1 MKNLFLITHYLF
13 FFVLFLSVCIFSEDT
28 TEQNNK
34 KNSFVLIAVIG
45 MALFAFVIAGVFDG
59 SGFQSP
65 DPIGKVN
72 GEELSIT
79 DFRNQMDV
87 LKKSYN
93 FNDLQA
99 LTTAWDESIRTELL
113 EQEINELGIGSSVDH
128 LEYFLSQSPSF
139 SSDQRFLN
147 DAGLFDVNKFS
158 NFIAELKEINPQSY
172 TQWSIQ
178 ENQFNQQIKVNT
190 YLNLVA
196 SGLNSTFFE
205 GKKQFENSNA
215 IADISFIKIP
225 YSTISDSLITVKNSE
240 ISKYIKENPD
250 DYEQKSTRGINY
262 VIFSESPS
270 KQDELELRSKINSL
284 LNERVE
290 YNQVSKLNETLPG
303 FLSTTDLELFLSEN
317 SDIAFDSIYRPKG
330 YFSSDHAQ
338 MIFNLNNNNTYG
350 PYVDGDFLKISK
362 MLNKKKNGNVRA
374 SHILISYNGAQGA
387 SPQITRTK
395 NEARSEAN
403 RILRL
408 VRSNPNNFSSLALDL
423 SDGPSKSN
431 GGDLGFF
438 QEGTM
443 VKPFNDYVFSNRV
456 GRIGLV
462 ETDFG
467 FHVIKIAAKEDVVL
481 VGTLALK
488 NIPSERTSDSIF
500 NIASKFEIDLA
511 NTIDI
516 NQTASNLDFEVKS
529 LSSIGELDHD
539 LPNMENQRRLV
550 QWLFNEETNV
560 DDYKRFDLSSGGY
573 VIVQLTEK
581 IEEGLMSPGLAS
593 LSVLPILKNKKK
605 AKIIID
611 NNKKFKSL
619 EELASSNELEI
630 INVSALNQSTPIVAQ
645 AGFEPKIIG
654 TAFGLDID
662 GVSSLF
668 EGETGVYMIKLNNIK
683 NAEDVDSYSAFENQ
697 ITNKLRTNLDFNV
710 IQSLKKSA
718 EISDNRKEY
727 Y

>member
-1 MKNLFLITHYLF
+1 MAILGNLR
-13 FFVLFLSVCIFSEDT
+13 
-28 TEQNNK
+28 

-72 GEELSIT
+72 GEELSIN

-99 LTTAWDESIRTELL
+99 LTTAWDESIRSKLL
-113 EQEINELGIGSSVDH
+113 EQQIDELGLGSSTDH

-139 SSDQRFLN
+139 NSDQRFLN
-147 DAGLFDVNKFS
+147 DAGFFDINKFS
-158 NFIAELKEINPQSY
+158 NFIAELKEINPESY
-172 TQWSIQ
+172 VQWSNQ
-178 ENQFNQQIKVNT
+178 EKQFNDQIKVNT

-205 GKKQFENSNA
+205 GRNLYERSNS
-215 IADISFIKIP
+215 IADISFVKIP
-225 YSTISDSLITVKNSE
+225 YSTINDSLVSVSNSE
-240 ISKYIKENPD
+240 ISKYIKDNPED
-250 DYEQKSTRGINY
+250 FEQKSTRDINY

-270 KQDELELRSKINSL
+270 AQDESDLRNKMNNL
-284 LNERVE
+284 LNERSE

-303 FLSTTDLELFLSEN
+303 FLSTGDLEFFLSEN
-317 SDIAFDSIYRPKG
+317 SDIPYDSIYRPKG
-330 YFSSDHAQ
+330 FYSSDHAQ
-338 MIFNLNNNNTYG
+338 MIFNLENNNTYG
-350 PYVDGDFLKISK
+350 PYIDGDFLKISK
-362 MLNKKKNGNVRA
+362 MINKKSNGNVRA

-395 NEARSEAN
+395 DEARNEAN
-403 RILRL
+403 RILKL
-408 VRSNPNNFSSLALDL
+408 ARSNSDSFSSYALEF
-423 SDGPSKSN
+423 SDGPSKTN

-467 FHVIKIAAKEDVVL
+467 FHVIKVVAKEDVVL

-511 NTIDI
+511 DTSDI
-516 NQTASNLDFEVKS
+516 NKTANNLDFEVKN
-529 LSSIGELDHD
+529 LTSIGELDHD
-539 LPNMENQRRLV
+539 LPNMTSQRRLV
-550 QWLFNEETNV
+550 QWLFEPETNV
-560 DDYKRFDLSSGGY
+560 NDYRRFDLSSGGY

-581 IEEGLMSPGLAS
+581 NQEGLMSPGLAS

-605 AKIIID
+605 AKIIF
-611 NNKKFKSL
+611 NENKSFNTL
-619 EELASSNELEI
+619 EELASNNGLEI
-630 INVSALNQSTPIVAQ
+630 QNVSALNQSTPIVAQ
-645 AGFEPKIIG
+645 AGFEPKVIG
-654 TAFGLDID
+654 NAFRLDIE
-662 GVSSLF
+662 GTSSLF
-668 EGETGVYMIKLNNIK
+668 EGETGVYMIKLNSFK
-683 NAEDVDSYSAFENQ
+683 SAEETENYSAFENQ
-697 ITNKLRTNLDFNV
+697 LTNKLRTNLDFNV
-710 IQSLKKSA
+710 VQSLKKSA
-718 EISDNRKEY
+718 DISDNRSEY

>member
-1 MKNLFLITHYLF
+1 MAILGNLR
-13 FFVLFLSVCIFSEDT
+13 
-28 TEQNNK
+28 

-72 GEELSIT
+72 GEELSIN

-99 LTTAWDESIRTELL
+99 LTTAWDESIRSKLL
-113 EQEINELGIGSSVDH
+113 EQQIDELGLGSSTDH

-139 SSDQRFLN
+139 NSDQRFLN
-147 DAGLFDVNKFS
+147 DAGFFDINKFS
-158 NFIAELKEINPQSY
+158 NFIAELKEINPESY
-172 TQWSIQ
+172 VQWSNQ
-178 ENQFNQQIKVNT
+178 EKQFNDQIKVNT

-205 GKKQFENSNA
+205 GRNLYERSNS
-215 IADISFIKIP
+215 IADISFVKIP
-225 YSTISDSLITVKNSE
+225 YSTINDSLVSVSNSE
-240 ISKYIKENPD
+240 ISKYIKDNPED
-250 DYEQKSTRGINY
+250 FEQKSTRDINY

-270 KQDELELRSKINSL
+270 AQDESDLRNKMNNL
-284 LNERVE
+284 LNERSE

-303 FLSTTDLELFLSEN
+303 FLSTGDLEFFLSEN
-317 SDIAFDSIYRPKG
+317 SDIPYDSIYRPKG
-330 YFSSDHAQ
+330 FYSSDHAQ
-338 MIFNLNNNNTYG
+338 MIFNLENNNTYG
-350 PYVDGDFLKISK
+350 PYIDGDFLKISK
-362 MLNKKKNGNVRA
+362 MINKKSNGNVRA

-395 NEARSEAN
+395 DEARNEAN
-403 RILRL
+403 RILKL
-408 VRSNPNNFSSLALDL
+408 ARSNSDSFSSYALEF
-423 SDGPSKSN
+423 SDGPSKTN

-467 FHVIKIAAKEDVVL
+467 FHVIKVVAKEDVVL

-511 NTIDI
+511 DTSDI
-516 NQTASNLDFEVKS
+516 NKTANNLDFEVKN
-529 LSSIGELDHD
+529 LTSIGELDHD
-539 LPNMENQRRLV
+539 LPNMTSQRRLV
-550 QWLFNEETNV
+550 QWLFEPETNV
-560 DDYKRFDLSSGGY
+560 NDYRRFDLSSGGY

-581 IEEGLMSPGLAS
+581 NQEGLMSPGLAS

-605 AKIIID
+605 AKIIIKE
-611 NNKKFKSL
+611 NKSFNTL
-619 EELASSNELEI
+619 EELASNNGLEI
-630 INVSALNQSTPIVAQ
+630 QNVSALNQSTPIVAQ
-645 AGFEPKIIG
+645 AGFEPKVIG
-654 TAFGLDID
+654 NAFRLDIE
-662 GVSSLF
+662 GTSSLF
-668 EGETGVYMIKLNNIK
+668 EGETGVYMIKLNSFK
-683 NAEDVDSYSAFENQ
+683 SAEEIENYSAFENQ
-697 ITNKLRTNLDFNV
+697 LTNKLRTNLDFNV
-710 IQSLKKSA
+710 VKSLKKSA
-718 EISDNRKEY
+718 DISDNRSEY

>member
-1 MKNLFLITHYLF
+1 MAILGNLR
-13 FFVLFLSVCIFSEDT
+13 
-28 TEQNNK
+28 

-99 LTTAWDESIRTELL
+99 LTTAWDESIRGKLI

-147 DAGLFDVNKFS
+147 DAGIFDVNKFS
-158 NFIAELKEINPQSY
+158 NFIAELKELNPQSY
-172 TQWSIQ
+172 IQWSNQ
-178 ENQFNQQIKVNT
+178 ENQFNQQIKTNT

-196 SGLNSTFFE
+196 SGLNSTFLE
-205 GKKQFENSNA
+205 GKTQFANTNA
-215 IADISFIKIP
+215 TADISFVKIP
-225 YSTISDSLITVKNSE
+225 YSTISDSLISVKNSE

-250 DYEQKSTRGINY
+250 EYEQKSTRAISY
-262 VIFSESPS
+262 VLFSEFPS
-270 KQDELELRSKINSL
+270 KQDELDLRSKMNSL
-284 LNERVE
+284 LNEREE
-290 YNQVSKLNETLPG
+290 YNQISKLNEKLPG
-303 FLSTTDLELFLSEN
+303 FLSTSDLEFFLSEN
-317 SDIAFDSIYRPKG
+317 SDMPYDSIYRPKG
-330 YFSSDHAQ
+330 YFSSEHAQ
-338 MIFNLNNNNTYG
+338 MIFNLDNNNTYG
-350 PYVDGDFLKISK
+350 PYIDGEFLKISK
-362 MLNKKKNGNVRA
+362 MLNKKNNGNVRA
-374 SHILISYNGAQGA
+374 SHILISYDGAQGA

-395 NEARSEAN
+395 NEAQTEAN

-408 VRSNPNNFSSLALDL
+408 ARSNPDNFSSFALDF

-438 QEGTM
+438 QEGAM
-443 VKPFNDYVFSNRV
+443 VQPFNDYVFSNRV

-467 FHVIKIAAKEDVVL
+467 FHVIKVVAKEDVVL

-511 NTIDI
+511 NSNDI
-516 NQTASNLDFEVKS
+516 SQTATNLDFDVKS
-529 LSSIGELDHD
+529 LSTIGELDHD

-550 QWLFNEETNV
+550 QWLFNEDTNIN
-560 DDYKRFDLSSGGY
+560 DFKRFDLSSGGY
-573 VIVQLTEK
+573 AIVQLTEK
-581 IEEGLMSPGLAS
+581 NEEGLMSPGLAS

-611 NNKKFKSL
+611 NNKKYNSL
-619 EELASSNELEI
+619 EDLASNNNLEI
-630 INVSALNQSTPIVAQ
+630 QNVSALNQSTPIVAQ
-645 AGFEPKIIG
+645 AGFEPKVIG
-654 TAFGLDID
+654 TAFGLKVE
-662 GVSSLF
+662 GVSTLF
-668 EGETGVYMIKLNNIK
+668 EGETGVYMIRLNNLK
-683 NAEDVDSYSAFENQ
+683 NADEIESYSAFENQ
-697 ITNKLRTNLDFNV
+697 LTNKRRANLDFNIV
-710 IQSLKKSA
+710 QSLKKSA
-718 EISDNRKEY
+718 EISDNRREY

>member
-1 MKNLFLITHYLF
+1 MAILGNLR
-13 FFVLFLSVCIFSEDT
+13 
-28 TEQNNK
+28 

-72 GEELSIT
+72 GEELSIN

-99 LTTAWDESIRTELL
+99 LTTAWDESIRSKLL
-113 EQEINELGIGSSVDH
+113 EQQIDELGLGSSTDH

-139 SSDQRFLN
+139 NSDQRFLN
-147 DAGLFDVNKFS
+147 DAGFFDINKFS
-158 NFIAELKEINPQSY
+158 NFIAELKEINPESY
-172 TQWSIQ
+172 VQWSNQ
-178 ENQFNQQIKVNT
+178 EKQFNDQIKVNT

-205 GKKQFENSNA
+205 GRNLYERSNS
-215 IADISFIKIP
+215 IADISFVKIP
-225 YSTISDSLITVKNSE
+225 YSTINDSLVSVSNSE
-240 ISKYIKENPD
+240 VSKYIKDNPED
-250 DYEQKSTRGINY
+250 FEQKSTRDINY

-270 KQDELELRSKINSL
+270 AQDESDLRNKMNNL
-284 LNERVE
+284 LNERSE

-303 FLSTTDLELFLSEN
+303 FLSTGDLEFFLSEN
-317 SDIAFDSIYRPKG
+317 SDIPYDSIYRPKG
-330 YFSSDHAQ
+330 FYSSDHAQ
-338 MIFNLNNNNTYG
+338 MIFNLENNNTYG
-350 PYVDGDFLKISK
+350 PYIDGDFLKISK
-362 MLNKKKNGNVRA
+362 MINKKSNGNVRA

-395 NEARSEAN
+395 DEARNEAN
-403 RILRL
+403 RILKL
-408 VRSNPNNFSSLALDL
+408 ARSNSDSFSSYALEF
-423 SDGPSKSN
+423 SDGPSKTN

-467 FHVIKIAAKEDVVL
+467 FHVIKVVAKEDVVL

-511 NTIDI
+511 DTSDI
-516 NQTASNLDFEVKS
+516 NKTANNLGFEVKN
-529 LSSIGELDHD
+529 LTSIGELDHD
-539 LPNMENQRRLV
+539 LPNMTSQRRLV
-550 QWLFNEETNV
+550 QWLFEPETNV
-560 DDYKRFDLSSGGY
+560 NDYRRFDLSSGGY

-581 IEEGLMSPGLAS
+581 NQEGLMSPGLAS

-605 AKIIID
+605 AKIIF
-611 NNKKFKSL
+611 NENKSFNTL
-619 EELASSNELEI
+619 EELASNNGLEI
-630 INVSALNQSTPIVAQ
+630 QNVSALNQSTPIVAQ
-645 AGFEPKIIG
+645 AGFEPKVIG
-654 TAFGLDID
+654 NAFRLDIE
-662 GVSSLF
+662 GTSSLF
-668 EGETGVYMIKLNNIK
+668 EGETGVYMIKLNSFK
-683 NAEDVDSYSAFENQ
+683 SAEETENYSAFENQ
-697 ITNKLRTNLDFNV
+697 LTNKLRTNLDFNV
-710 IQSLKKSA
+710 VQSLKKSA
-718 EISDNRKEY
+718 DISDNRSEY

>member
-1 MKNLFLITHYLF
+1 MAILGNLR
-13 FFVLFLSVCIFSEDT
+13 
-28 TEQNNK
+28 

-72 GEELSIT
+72 GQELSIN

-99 LTTAWDESIRTELL
+99 LTTAWDESIRSKLL
-113 EQEINELGIGSSVDH
+113 EQQIDELGLGSSTDH

-139 SSDQRFLN
+139 NSDQRFLN
-147 DAGLFDVNKFS
+147 DAGFFDINKFS
-158 NFIAELKEINPQSY
+158 NFIAELKEINPESY
-172 TQWSIQ
+172 VQWSNQ
-178 ENQFNQQIKVNT
+178 EKQFNDQIKVNT

-205 GKKQFENSNA
+205 GRNQYERSNS
-215 IADISFIKIP
+215 IADISFVKIP
-225 YSTISDSLITVKNSE
+225 YSTINDSLVSVSNSE
-240 ISKYIKENPD
+240 ISKYIKDNPED
-250 DYEQKSTRGINY
+250 FEQKSTRDINY

-270 KQDELELRSKINSL
+270 AQDESDLRNKMNNL
-284 LNERVE
+284 LNERSE

-303 FLSTTDLELFLSEN
+303 FLSTGDLEFFLSEN
-317 SDIAFDSIYRPKG
+317 SDIPYDSIYRPKG
-330 YFSSDHAQ
+330 FYSSDHAQ
-338 MIFNLNNNNTYG
+338 MIFNLENNNTYG
-350 PYVDGDFLKISK
+350 PYIDGDFLKISK
-362 MLNKKKNGNVRA
+362 MINKKSNGNVRA

-395 NEARSEAN
+395 DEARNEAN
-403 RILRL
+403 RILKL
-408 VRSNPNNFSSLALDL
+408 ARSNSDSFSSYALEF
-423 SDGPSKSN
+423 SDGPSKTN

-467 FHVIKIAAKEDVVL
+467 FHVIKVVAKEDVVL

-511 NTIDI
+511 DTSDI
-516 NQTASNLDFEVKS
+516 NKTANNLDFEVKN
-529 LSSIGELDHD
+529 LTSIGELDHD
-539 LPNMENQRRLV
+539 LPNMTSQRRLV
-550 QWLFNEETNV
+550 QWLFEPETNV
-560 DDYKRFDLSSGGY
+560 NDYRRFDLSSGGY

-581 IEEGLMSPGLAS
+581 NQEGLMSPGLAS

-605 AKIIID
+605 AKIIF
-611 NNKKFKSL
+611 NENKSFNTL
-619 EELASSNELEI
+619 EELASNNGLEI
-630 INVSALNQSTPIVAQ
+630 QNVSALNQSTPIVAQ
-645 AGFEPKIIG
+645 AGFEPKVIG
-654 TAFGLDID
+654 NAFRLDIE
-662 GVSSLF
+662 GTSSLF
-668 EGETGVYMIKLNNIK
+668 EGETGVYMIKLNSFK
-683 NAEDVDSYSAFENQ
+683 SAEEIENYSAFENQ
-697 ITNKLRTNLDFNV
+697 LTNKIRTNLDFNV
-710 IQSLKKSA
+710 VQSLKKSA
-718 EISDNRKEY
+718 DISDNRSEY

>member
-1 MKNLFLITHYLF
+1 MAILGNLR
-13 FFVLFLSVCIFSEDT
+13 
-28 TEQNNK
+28 

-72 GEELSIT
+72 GEELSIN

-99 LTTAWDESIRTELL
+99 LTTAWDESIRSKLL
-113 EQEINELGIGSSVDH
+113 EQQIDELGLGSSTDH

-139 SSDQRFLN
+139 NSDQRFLN
-147 DAGLFDVNKFS
+147 DAGFFDINKFS
-158 NFIAELKEINPQSY
+158 NFIAELKEINPESY
-172 TQWSIQ
+172 VQWSNQ
-178 ENQFNQQIKVNT
+178 EKQFNDQIKVNT

-205 GKKQFENSNA
+205 GRNLYERSNS
-215 IADISFIKIP
+215 IADISFVKIP
-225 YSTISDSLITVKNSE
+225 YSTINDSLVSVSNSE
-240 ISKYIKENPD
+240 ISKYIKDNPED
-250 DYEQKSTRGINY
+250 FEQKSTRDINY

-270 KQDELELRSKINSL
+270 AQDESDLRNKMNNL
-284 LNERVE
+284 LNERSE

-303 FLSTTDLELFLSEN
+303 FLSTGDLEFFLSEN
-317 SDIAFDSIYRPKG
+317 SDIPYDSIYRPKG
-330 YFSSDHAQ
+330 FYSSDHAQ
-338 MIFNLNNNNTYG
+338 MIFNLENNNTYG
-350 PYVDGDFLKISK
+350 PYIDGDFLKISK
-362 MLNKKKNGNVRA
+362 MINKKSNGNVRA

-395 NEARSEAN
+395 DEARNEAN
-403 RILRL
+403 RILKL
-408 VRSNPNNFSSLALDL
+408 ARSNSDSFSSYALEF
-423 SDGPSKSN
+423 SDGPSKTN

-467 FHVIKIAAKEDVVL
+467 FHVIKVVAKEDVVL

-511 NTIDI
+511 DTSDI
-516 NQTASNLDFEVKS
+516 NKTANNLDFEVKN
-529 LSSIGELDHD
+529 LTSIGELDHD
-539 LPNMENQRRLV
+539 LPNMTSQRRLV
-550 QWLFNEETNV
+550 QWLFEPETNV
-560 DDYKRFDLSSGGY
+560 NDYRRFDLSSGGY

-581 IEEGLMSPGLAS
+581 NQEGLMSPGLAS

-605 AKIIID
+605 AKIIF
-611 NNKKFKSL
+611 NENKSFNTL
-619 EELASSNELEI
+619 EELASNNGLEI
-630 INVSALNQSTPIVAQ
+630 QNVSALNQSTPIVAQ
-645 AGFEPKIIG
+645 AGFEPKVIG
-654 TAFGLDID
+654 NAFRLDIE
-662 GVSSLF
+662 GTSSLF
-668 EGETGVYMIKLNNIK
+668 EGETGVYMIKLNSFK
-683 NAEDVDSYSAFENQ
+683 SAEEIENYSAFENQ
-697 ITNKLRTNLDFNV
+697 LTNKLRTNLDFNV
-710 IQSLKKSA
+710 VQSLKKSA
-718 EISDNRKEY
+718 DISDNRSEY

>member
-1 MKNLFLITHYLF
+1 MAILGNLR
-13 FFVLFLSVCIFSEDT
+13 
-28 TEQNNK
+28 

-72 GEELSIT
+72 GEELSIN

-99 LTTAWDESIRTELL
+99 LTTAWDESIRSKLL
-113 EQEINELGIGSSVDH
+113 EQQIDELGLGSSTDH

-139 SSDQRFLN
+139 NSDQRFLN
-147 DAGLFDVNKFS
+147 DAGFFDINKFS
-158 NFIAELKEINPQSY
+158 NFIAELKEINPESY
-172 TQWSIQ
+172 VQWSNQ
-178 ENQFNQQIKVNT
+178 EKQFNDQIKVNT

-205 GKKQFENSNA
+205 GRNLYERSNS
-215 IADISFIKIP
+215 IADISFVKIP
-225 YSTISDSLITVKNSE
+225 YSTINDSLVSVSNSE
-240 ISKYIKENPD
+240 VSKYIKDNPED
-250 DYEQKSTRGINY
+250 FEQKSTRDINY

-270 KQDELELRSKINSL
+270 DQDESDLRNKMNNL
-284 LNERVE
+284 LNERSE

-303 FLSTTDLELFLSEN
+303 FLSTGDLEFFLSEN
-317 SDIAFDSIYRPKG
+317 SDIPYDSIYRPKG
-330 YFSSDHAQ
+330 FYSSDHAQ
-338 MIFNLNNNNTYG
+338 MIFNLENNNTYG
-350 PYVDGDFLKISK
+350 PYIDGDFLKISK
-362 MLNKKKNGNVRA
+362 MINKKSNGNVRA

-395 NEARSEAN
+395 DEARNEAN
-403 RILRL
+403 RILKL
-408 VRSNPNNFSSLALDL
+408 ARSNSDSFSSYALEF
-423 SDGPSKSN
+423 SDGPSKTN

-467 FHVIKIAAKEDVVL
+467 FHVIKVVAKEDVVL

-511 NTIDI
+511 DTSDI
-516 NQTASNLDFEVKS
+516 NKTANNLDFEVKN
-529 LSSIGELDHD
+529 LTSIGELDHD
-539 LPNMENQRRLV
+539 LPNMTSQRRLV
-550 QWLFNEETNV
+550 QWLFEPETNV
-560 DDYKRFDLSSGGY
+560 NDYRRFDLSSGGY

-581 IEEGLMSPGLAS
+581 NQEGLMSPGLAS

-605 AKIIID
+605 AKIIIKE
-611 NNKKFKSL
+611 NKSFNTL
-619 EELASSNELEI
+619 EELASNNGLEI
-630 INVSALNQSTPIVAQ
+630 QNVSALNQSTPIVAQ
-645 AGFEPKIIG
+645 AGFEPKVIG
-654 TAFGLDID
+654 NAFRLDIE
-662 GVSSLF
+662 GTSSLF
-668 EGETGVYMIKLNNIK
+668 EGETGVYMIKLNSFK
-683 NAEDVDSYSAFENQ
+683 SAEEIENYSAFENQ
-697 ITNKLRTNLDFNV
+697 LTNKLRTNLDFNV
-710 IQSLKKSA
+710 VQSLKKSA
-718 EISDNRKEY
+718 DISDNRSEY

>member
-1 MKNLFLITHYLF
+1 MAILGNLR
-13 FFVLFLSVCIFSEDT
+13 
-28 TEQNNK
+28 

-225 YSTISDSLITVKNSE
+225 YSTINDSLITVKNSE

-362 MLNKKKNGNVRA
+362 MLNKKENGNVRA

>member
-1 MKNLFLITHYLF
+1 MAILGNLR
-13 FFVLFLSVCIFSEDT
+13 
-28 TEQNNK
+28 

-215 IADISFIKIP
+215 TADISFIKIP
-225 YSTISDSLITVKNSE
+225 YSTINDSLITVKNSE

-250 DYEQKSTRGINY
+250 DYEQKSTRAINY

-581 IEEGLMSPGLAS
+581 IEEGLMSSGLAS